1 MFKAMKFLILIAAVL
16 VAAFFAN
23 HLGYVSIPWM
33 DINSVPTYSDSAV
46 RSDDIAKK
54 VFED

>member
-1 MFKAMKFLILIAAVL
+1 MFKAMKFLILVAAIL

-23 HLGYVSIPWM
+23 HLGYVSIPWL
-33 DINSVPTYSDSAV
+33 DVNSVPTYSGNAV
-46 RSDDIAKK
+46 RSDDAAKQ